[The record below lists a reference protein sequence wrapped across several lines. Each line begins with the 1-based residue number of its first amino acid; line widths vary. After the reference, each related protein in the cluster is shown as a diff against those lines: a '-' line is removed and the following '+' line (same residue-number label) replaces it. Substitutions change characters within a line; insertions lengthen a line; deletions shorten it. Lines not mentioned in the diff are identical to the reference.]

1 LRGHPGEGTVNGTGR
16 NGRGAD
22 SPDVCPSTD
31 ILGVRPMHAPT
42 VSRSRRRAAATATA
56 ALALGVGLPVL
67 AAAPARAAC
76 GDAPAP
82 ALPTEARHATDPDT
96 EFVAPV
102 PTEITAGGAAV
113 EIAVEEG
120 NLTGAPYQRLAPR
133 FALFASAPAA
143 QPGTL
148 ANLQPTDVD
157 VEVMWHGQWQ
167 RLALHQSC
175 DPVLVA
181 DTSSLAVPLADGHA
195 QRYLFR
201 LTLSAATPAELR
213 TLDVYA
219 GSTGSDRTAVADLAV
234 TRGTGAAAQPTTAA
248 LAATGGSTPAAA
260 PAAGP
265 AGGAPEASPAPP
277 GRPAPVGPL
286 LAASAAL
293 PLLGGAVFAVRRLGR
308 R

>member
-1 LRGHPGEGTVNGTGR
+1 
-16 NGRGAD
+16 
-22 SPDVCPSTD
+22 
-31 ILGVRPMHAPT
+31 MHAPT
-42 VSRSRRRAAATATA
+42 VSRSPRRVAATAAA

-67 AAAPARAAC
+67 TTATPALAAC

-102 PTEITAGGAAV
+102 PTQVTAGGAAV

-148 ANLQPTDVD
+148 ADLQPTDVG

-167 RLALHQSC
+167 RLALHRSC

-201 LTLSAATPAELR
+201 LTLAATTPAELR

-219 GSTGSDRTAVADLAV
+219 GSTGSDRTVTADLAIA
-234 TRGTGAAAQPTTAA
+234 RSTGAVAQPTTAA
-248 LAATGGSTPAAA
+248 LAATAGNAPAAAAAA

-265 AGGAPEASPAPP
+265 AAGAPEAGPAPA

-286 LAASAAL
+286 LAATAAL
-293 PLLGGAVFAVRRLGR
+293 PLLGGAAFAVRRLHR